1 MAYQKQIWEDGKTIV
16 SADRM
21 TNIED
26 GITNNDTRITNIV
39 SAVNETNTNIGTLNN
54 LQTENKTNIVS
65 AVNEIIPKSH
75 ITKNDIV
82 SFTPLAGTAYIFYGN
97 CYYYRIN
104 NKVHIHLGLS
114 NLTSNK
120 NNVVFKMPS
129 NLTPFSI
136 MSGIGTASSQSSTAT
151 INVYPDGACYVN
163 PINDTY
169 CLIDI
174 EYDVYVTE

>member
-120 NNVVFKMPS
+120 NNPVFKMPS

-136 MSGIGTASSQSSTAT
+136 MSGIGTASSQSSTVT
-151 INVYPDGACYVN
+151 INIYPDGTCYVN

-174 EYDVYVTE
+174 EYDVYVAE

>member
-16 SADRM
+16 SADKM
-21 TNIED
+21 NHIED
-26 GITNNDTRITNIV
+26 GIANNDTNV
-39 SAVNETNTNIGTLNN
+39 GTLDN
-54 LQTENKTNIVS
+54 LKTENKTNLVS

-75 ITKNDIV
+75 ITTNDIV
-82 SFTPLAGTAYIFYGN
+82 SFTPLVGTAYIFYGN

-104 NKVHIHLGLS
+104 NRVHIHLGLS

-120 NNVVFKMPS
+120 SNAVFKMPS
-129 NLTPFSI
+129 NLKPFSI
-136 MSGIGTASSQSSTAT
+136 MSGIGTASSQTSIAT
-151 INVYPDGACYVN
+151 INLYPDGACYVY

-174 EYDVYVTE
+174 EYDVYVAE

>member
-120 NNVVFKMPS
+120 NNTVFKMPS

-151 INVYPDGACYVN
+151 INVYPDGTCYVN

-174 EYDVYVTE
+174 EYDVYVAE